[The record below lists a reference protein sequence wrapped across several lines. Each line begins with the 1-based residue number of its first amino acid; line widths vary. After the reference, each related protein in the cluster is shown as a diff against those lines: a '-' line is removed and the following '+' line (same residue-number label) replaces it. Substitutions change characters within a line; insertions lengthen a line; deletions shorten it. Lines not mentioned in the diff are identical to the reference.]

1 MKNGYSEPSRLRFLH
16 SKTNGSNCFIRFET
30 NDLETVA
37 PSVSSSTVLVT
48 LRVETPE
55 MTISIMAAIKA
66 FRFADIFQR

>member
-1 MKNGYSEPSRLRFLH
+1 MDIPSLLGSGF
-16 SKTNGSNCFIRFET
+16 STQKTNGSNCFIRFET

-66 FRFADIFQR
+66 FFRFADIFQR